1 MNLEIE
7 SQILLN
13 WLTTYG
19 VLTSKPFVLILDCKM
34 LLRQELIILP
44 HHVFREANDAANE
57 LVKREPKHQ
66 MQLQRI

>member
-7 SQILLN
+7 SQTLLN

-19 VLTSKPFVLILDCKM
+19 VLTSKLFVLILDCKM
-34 LLRQELIILP
+34 LLRQVLIVLL
-44 HHVFREANDAANE
+44 HHVFCEANDAADE

-66 MQLQRI
+66 MQL